1 MDHEPGTATGPSA
14 DNPANGEGQSAGA
27 EANGRA
33 DTNGPAVLTHSSAAR
48 QDKAAPPPPEG
59 TGGGRLPFQLIV
71 LLCYLAAGVAVSWP
85 RATYLAGRFPE
96 DLDQSSYIWDFWWV
110 AHQVTHLGNPWFTA
124 QMAAPV
130 GVQLGFDTL
139 MPLPGL
145 VMTPVTLVFGPSV
158 SYNLL
163 AIVTPGLACFA
174 AYRAARLLLSTT
186 TGATVAGAFYG
197 LATTM
202 VWQDWYHMNVGL
214 GAIFFPMVLEASVRL
229 RRTPGRRQAVILGLV
244 LGASFLVNQQSAIM
258 CLLVAVPFL
267 LDWLARSR
275 SAAALRPTALAA
287 GVTAL
292 VASPQLV
299 AMAQQALSGGAS
311 LPARLLSK
319 QDTKY
324 GVPLDSLFAP
334 SPRVRDFGLHG
345 VASLF
350 HYQAPQEGV
359 PTFGTMLTILAL
371 LGLAV
376 AWKRRSVRL
385 LGLGWLA
392 CAVIALGSSLRVGN
406 RVYIPAPLTWHTAR
420 VSAVMPYTW
429 LVHVPGLSGLREPD
443 RFIVLGLLPAA
454 LLAGV
459 AVEWLL
465 RRAPAVLAVA
475 LALAVL
481 EAGYSGWSRIAAA
494 PTAFPALDAPIA
506 ADHSSSIVVDVPF
519 GLRGG
524 LGFDGR
530 EVAAPALV
538 LATADGHPRA
548 VSDTSWVPAPSV
560 EAIERHPFYRDLLE
574 AERIYFVQPFSDA
587 EVRAARR
594 DALRMGVRWAI
605 VWKPSGQAL
614 HYLREVG
621 FTYRE
626 QVDHVLLLKL
636 APGKP

>member
-1 MDHEPGTATGPSA
+1 MDHERGTAAGPSA
-14 DNPANGEGQSAGA
+14 YDPADAEGEPAGTK
-27 EANGRA
+27 ENGRA
-33 DTNGPAVLTHSSAAR
+33 DANSPAVRVPSPAGEEAGA
-48 QDKAAPPPPEG
+48 AAPRPARA
-59 TGGGRLPFQLIV
+59 GGSSLAFQFGV
-71 LLCYLAAGVAVSWP
+71 LLCYLAAGVVVSWP
-85 RATYLAGRFPE
+85 RATYLTGRFPE

-124 QMAAPV
+124 HMAAPV

-145 VMTPVTLVFGPSV
+145 VMTPVTLAFGPSV
-158 SYNLL
+158 SYNLV
-163 AIVTPGLACFA
+163 AIVMPGLACFT

-186 TGATVAGAFYG
+186 TGAVAAGAFYG

-202 VWQDWYHMNVGL
+202 VWQDWYHINVGL

-244 LGASFLVNQQSAIM
+244 LGASFLVNQESAIM
-258 CLLVAVPFL
+258 CLLVAVPCL
-267 LDWLARSR
+267 LDWLARNR
-275 SAAALRPTALAA
+275 SATALRRTALAA
-287 GVTAL
+287 GVTVLA
-292 VASPQLV
+292 ASPQLI
-299 AMAQQALSGGAS
+299 AMAQQALSGGAT
-311 LPARLLSK
+311 LPAKLLAK

-334 SPRVRDFGLHG
+334 SPHVRVFGLTG

-350 HYQAPQEGV
+350 HYEAPQEGV
-359 PTFGTMLTILAL
+359 PTFGTMLAALAV
-371 LGLAV
+371 LGLVV

-392 CAVIALGSSLRVGN
+392 CALIALGSVLEVGN
-406 RVYIPAPLTWHTAR
+406 RTYIPVPVGWNTAR

-429 LVHVPGLSGLREPD
+429 FVHIPGLAGLREPD
-443 RFIVLGLLPAA
+443 RFTVLGLLPAA
-454 LLAGV
+454 LLAGI
-459 AVEWLL
+459 AVEWLR
-465 RRAPAVLAVA
+465 RRAPALLAVA

-481 EAGYSGWSRIAAA
+481 EAGYSGWSRVKAAS
-494 PTAFPALDAPIA
+494 TALPALDAPIA
-506 ADHSSSIVVDVPF
+506 ADHSGSIVVDVPF
-519 GLRGG
+519 GIRGG

-530 EVAAPALV
+530 EVPGRALV

-560 EAIERHPFYRDLLE
+560 EAIERHPFYHGLLA
-574 AERIYFVQPFSDA
+574 AERIHYIWAFTGA
-587 EVRAARR
+587 EIREARL

-605 VWKPSGQAL
+605 VWKPSGQAV
-614 HYLREVG
+614 HYLRQVG
-621 FTYRE
+621 FTYQAR
-626 QVDHVLLLKL
+626 VDHVLLLKL